1 MRLLRALIQHLGQLF
16 WVALRRWYNLC
27 IRGIAMDADEAK
39 EIITYFLKV
48 AADPSYQP
56 QNAKEK
62 SFEQRLIDTHNLVLK
77 EHPEFDPEDYKYEEC
92 RQEYAI
98 EVLYE
103 INGYAKIK
111 DKD

>member
-1 MRLLRALIQHLGQLF
+1 MRLLRALIQHLGRLF
-16 WVALRRWYNLC
+16 WIVLRRWYNLC

-39 EIITYFLKV
+39 EITAYFLKV

-77 EHPEFDPEDYKYEEC
+77 EHPEFDS
-92 RQEYAI
+92 EYILNAFDVSVSVI
-98 EVLYE
+98 LCTE
-103 INGYAKIK
+103 NARAA
-111 DKD
+111 